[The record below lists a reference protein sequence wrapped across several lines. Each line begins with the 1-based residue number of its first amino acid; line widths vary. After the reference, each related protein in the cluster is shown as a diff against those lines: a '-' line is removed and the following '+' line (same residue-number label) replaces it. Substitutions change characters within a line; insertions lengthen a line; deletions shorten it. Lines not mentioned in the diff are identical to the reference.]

1 MIIFFCLIILFF
13 ISKIEANIK
22 NLNIISLSK
31 ESDNIRELFISTGE
45 ILKLVKNSFNIIH
58 KIFK

>member
-1 MIIFFCLIILFF
+1 MIILFCLIILIFV
-13 ISKIEANIK
+13 SKIEAGIK

-31 ESDNIRELFISTGE
+31 ESDIIRELVISTGE
-45 ILKLVKNSFNIIH
+45 ILKLIKNSFDIIH

>member
-31 ESDNIRELFISTGE
+31 ESDIIRELFISTGE
-45 ILKLVKNSFNIIH
+45 ILKLIKNSFNIIH

>member
-1 MIIFFCLIILFF
+1 MIIIFCFINLYF

-45 ILKLVKNSFNIIH
+45 ILKITKNSFNIIH

>member
-1 MIIFFCLIILFF
+1 MIIIFCFINLYF

-31 ESDNIRELFISTGE
+31 ESDNIRELFVSKGG
-45 ILKLVKNSFNIIH
+45 ILKLIKNS
-58 KIFK
+58 

>member
-1 MIIFFCLIILFF
+1 MIIIFCFINLYF

>member
-1 MIIFFCLIILFF
+1 MIIFFCLIILFL

-31 ESDNIRELFISTGE
+31 EFDNIRELFISTGE
-45 ILKLVKNSFNIIH
+45 IHKLVKNSFNIIH

>member
-31 ESDNIRELFISTGE
+31 ESDIIRELFISTAE
-45 ILKLVKNSFNIIH
+45 ILKLIKNFFNIIH

>member
-1 MIIFFCLIILFF
+1 MIIIFCFINLYF

-45 ILKLVKNSFNIIH
+45 ILKLIKNSFNIIH

>member
-45 ILKLVKNSFNIIH
+45 ILKLIKNSFNIIH

>member
-1 MIIFFCLIILFF
+1 MIIIFCFTNLYF
-13 ISKIEANIK
+13 ISKIKANIK

-31 ESDNIRELFISTGE
+31 ESDIIRELFISTGE
-45 ILKLVKNSFNIIH
+45 ILKLIKNSFNIIH

>member
-22 NLNIISLSK
+22 NLNIISLSI
-31 ESDNIRELFISTGE
+31 ESDIIRELVISTGE
-45 ILKLVKNSFNIIH
+45 ILKLIKNSFNIIH

>member
-1 MIIFFCLIILFF
+1 MIIIFCFINLYF

-31 ESDNIRELFISTGE
+31 ESDIIRELFISTGE
-45 ILKLVKNSFNIIH
+45 ILKLIKNSFNIIH

>member
-1 MIIFFCLIILFF
+1 MIIFFCFINLYF
-13 ISKIEANIK
+13 ISKIKANIK

-31 ESDNIRELFISTGE
+31 ESDIIRELFISTGE
-45 ILKLVKNSFNIIH
+45 ILKLIKNSFNIIH

>member
-1 MIIFFCLIILFF
+1 MIIFFCLIILFL

-31 ESDNIRELFISTGE
+31 EFDNIRELFISTGE

>member
-31 ESDNIRELFISTGE
+31 ESDIIRELFISKGE
-45 ILKLVKNSFNIIH
+45 ILKLIKNSFNIIH

>member
-1 MIIFFCLIILFF
+1 MIIFFLFNYF
-13 ISKIEANIK
+13 ISYIK

-31 ESDNIRELFISTGE
+31 ESNIIRELFISTRE
-45 ILKLVKNSFNIIH
+45 IIKLIKNSINIIH

>member
-1 MIIFFCLIILFF
+1 MIIFFCFINLYF

-31 ESDNIRELFISTGE
+31 ESDIIRELFISTGE
-45 ILKLVKNSFNIIH
+45 ILKLIKNSFNIIH